1 MVGTEITR
9 AQNEREFA
17 RMGNKA
23 LEAGKYDE
31 ALEFYNKALNV
42 KPDMPEVKYNMALAK
57 LKSEEYEEAAE
68 KFNEVTLSS
77 NDKNLKS
84 KAFHNMGNSFLHQ
97 EKWQE
102 GADAFKKALM
112 NNPTDEDSR
121 YNLSYALKKLQEQ
134 QEDEEDENE
143 DDENNDDENNDDE
156 NDDDSSDED
165 ENDDGDEDEDGSDQD
180 EDQDGDDEEDGEGN
194 DDDGDEEEDGDEGSD
209 QNDEGEDEQDEQG
222 QQPNQLSQED
232 AERLL
237 DALLNEER
245 QVQEGLD
252 KKKGQPVKGRQI
264 EKEW

>member
-1 MVGTEITR
+1 MVGTEITC

-134 QEDEEDENE
+134 QEEEEDENE
-143 DDENNDDENNDDE
+143 DDE

-180 EDQDGDDEEDGEGN
+180 EDQEGDDENDGEGN
-194 DDDGDEEEDGDEGSD
+194 DDDGDEEEDDDEGSD